1 MTITELARLFERDL
15 HRPTQEIAAYTTE
28 KGLWELKTGIAN
40 SGGTLCL
47 HLLGN
52 LSEYVG
58 ATLGHADFVRNRP
71 AEFNLRDV
79 PKAELLAR
87 LANLRDTVGET
98 LAQLTEAD
106 LAKQYPAEVLGYP
119 MTTGYFLTHLYG
131 HLNYHLGQINYQG
144 S

>member
-1 MTITELARLFERDL
+1 M
-15 HRPTQEIAAYTTE
+15 
-28 KGLWELKTGIAN
+28 
-40 SGGTLCL
+40 
-47 HLLGN
+47 
-52 LSEYVG
+52 
-58 ATLGHADFVRNRP
+58 GHADFVRNRP

-131 HLNYHLGQINYQG
+131 HLNYHPGQINKG
-144 S
+144 VKEGAPERPREHGVFVNGKTLGLSGAPSFP

>member
-1 MTITELARLFERDL
+1 MKLRHT
-15 HRPTQEIAAYTTE
+15 PTE
-28 KGLWELKTGIAN
+28 KAPWMLKTGIAN

-58 ATLGHADFVRNRP
+58 STLGHTDFVRNRP
-71 AEFNLRDV
+71 EEFSLRDV
-79 PKAELLAR
+79 FKAELLAR
-87 LANLRDTVGET
+87 LIALRTTVGET
-98 LAQLTEAD
+98 LIKLTEAD

-119 MTTGYFLTHLYG
+119 MTTGYFIIHLYG
-131 HLNYHLGQINYQG
+131 HLNYHLGQINYHRRLGG